1 MAGFASRVMLEY
13 QRQPANHERKGN
25 AVPLGNIMK
34 YRPGPG
40 MLVTAAFIGPGTV
53 TSCTLAG
60 AQFGYALIWALV
72 FATLATVILQNL
84 SARVALVRQQ
94 GLGEAIMQ
102 ALPSPA
108 LKWAAAAL
116 LAGALVMGNAAYE
129 AGNVS
134 GAALG
139 LDALLGGDFGL
150 PLPTVIGALS
160 IGLLAT
166 GNPKWLEKFLIG
178 LVILMSL
185 SFLIALAVTRPDM
198 GAFLA
203 GLVPA
208 LPDGS
213 LLTAMALIGT
223 TVVPYNLFLH
233 AASVRGR
240 WHGQDDLDEASTE
253 SALSIG
259 LGGLVSIAI
268 LATAAAALLGSG
280 AMIEDAV
287 GMAKQIEPLYGSLAR
302 QALGLGLLGAGL
314 TSALTAPMATGYIVR
329 ELWPGADESASVKR
343 QRWTMVAIALIGTII
358 ASAGIKPV
366 QIIMLAQVANGL
378 LLPVVAAFLVWVA
391 QDKKLMGEYAISAG
405 HRIAAWA
412 VLAIC
417 FGLGIRLIL
426 RATGLMP

>member
-1 MAGFASRVMLEY
+1 
-13 QRQPANHERKGN
+13 
-25 AVPLGNIMK
+25 MK
-34 YRPGPG
+34 IGSIIRYRPGPG

-60 AQFGYALIWALV
+60 AQFGYALVWALA
-72 FATLATVILQNL
+72 FATVATIILQNL
-84 SARVALVRQQ
+84 SARVALVRNQ
-94 GLGEAIMQ
+94 GLGEAIME

-116 LAGALVMGNAAYE
+116 LAGALVLGNAAYE

-139 LDALLGGDFGL
+139 LDAVIGGSDL
-150 PLPTVIGALS
+150 PLPALVGLLS
-160 IGLLAT
+160 IILLAL
-166 GNPKWLEKFLIG
+166 GNPKWLERLLIG
-178 LVILMSL
+178 LVIVMSL
-185 SFLIALAVTRPDM
+185 SFLVALVVTRPDV
-198 GAFLA
+198 GALLA
-203 GLVPA
+203 GLIPR

-240 WHGQDDLDEASTE
+240 WQGAGGLEEASTE
-253 SALSIG
+253 SAVSIG

-268 LATAAAALLGSG
+268 LATAAAALFGSN
-280 AMIEDAV
+280 AVITDAV

-329 ELWPGADESASVKR
+329 ELWPGATEAASARR
-343 QRWTMVAIALIGTII
+343 QKWTMVAIALIGTIV

-366 QIIMLAQVANGL
+366 EIIMLAQVANGL
-378 LLPVVAAFLVWVA
+378 LLPLVAAFLVWVVQSPA
-391 QDKKLMGEYAISAG
+391 LMGRYAISG
-405 HRIAAWA
+405 LHRLFAWS

-417 FGLGIRLIL
+417 LGLGIRLIL

>member
-1 MAGFASRVMLEY
+1 M
-13 QRQPANHERKGN
+13 
-25 AVPLGNIMK
+25 PLGKIMK

-72 FATLATVILQNL
+72 FATVATVILQNL

-108 LKWAAAAL
+108 LKWAAAVL

-139 LDALLGGDFGL
+139 LDALLGGNLEL
-150 PLPTVIGALS
+150 PLPALIGVLS
-160 IGLLAT
+160 IALLAT
-166 GNPKWLEKFLIG
+166 GSPKWLEKFLIG
-178 LVILMSL
+178 LVVLMSL
-185 SFLIALAVTRPDM
+185 SFLVALAVTRPDI
-198 GAFLA
+198 GALLS
-203 GLVPA
+203 GLVPG

-240 WHGQDDLDEASTE
+240 WQSAADLDDASTE

-280 AMIEDAV
+280 AVIEDAV

-329 ELWPGADESASVKR
+329 ELWPGADAAASAKR
-343 QRWTMVAIALIGTII
+343 QRWTMVAIALIGTVI

-378 LLPVVAAFLVWVA
+378 LLPIVAAFLVWVA
-391 QDKKLMGEYAISAG
+391 QDQKLMGRYAIGAI
-405 HRIAAWA
+405 HRVLAWA

-417 FGLGIRLIL
+417 LGLGIRLIL

>member
-1 MAGFASRVMLEY
+1 MRMA
-13 QRQPANHERKGN
+13 
-25 AVPLGNIMK
+25 LGNILK

-72 FATLATVILQNL
+72 FATVATVILQNL

-116 LAGALVMGNAAYE
+116 LAGALIMGNAAYE

-139 LDALLGGDFGL
+139 LVEVLGGDFGL
-150 PLPTVIGALS
+150 PMPALIGLLS
-160 IGLLAT
+160 IVLLAT
-166 GNPKWLEKFLIG
+166 GNPKWLEKLLIG
-178 LVILMSL
+178 LVIVMSL
-185 SFLIALAVTRPDM
+185 SFLVALILTKPDFS
-198 GAFLA
+198 AFFA
-203 GLVPA
+203 GLVPS
-208 LPDGS
+208 LPEGS

-240 WHGQDDLDEASTE
+240 WQGAGDLDEASSE
-253 SALSIG
+253 SAVSIG

-268 LATAAAALLGSG
+268 LASAAAYMMGRSTL
-280 AMIEDAV
+280 IVDAAD
-287 GMAKQIEPLYGSLAR
+287 MAKQIEPLYGSLAR

-329 ELWPGADESASVKR
+329 ELWPGADEAASAKR

-391 QDKKLMGEYAISAG
+391 QDKKLMGEHAIGAL
-405 HRIAAWA
+405 HRILAWA

-417 FGLGIRLIL
+417 LGLGIRLIL

>member
-1 MAGFASRVMLEY
+1 MALS
-13 QRQPANHERKGN
+13 K
-25 AVPLGNIMK
+25 IMK

-60 AQFGYALIWALV
+60 AQFGFALVWALV
-72 FATLATVILQNL
+72 FATIATVILQNL
-84 SARVALVRQQ
+84 SSRVALVRQQ
-94 GLGEAIMQ
+94 GLGEAILQ

-116 LAGALVMGNAAYE
+116 LAGALIIGNAAYE

-139 LDALLGGDFGL
+139 LSALLGSDLGL
-150 PLPTVIGALS
+150 PLPAIIGLFA
-160 IGLLAT
+160 IVLLAT
-166 GNPKWLEKFLIG
+166 GNPKWLEKFLIA

-185 SFLIALAVTRPDM
+185 SFLVALAVTRPDM
-198 GAFLA
+198 GAFFA
-203 GLVPA
+203 GLMPT

-233 AASVRGR
+233 AASVRTR
-240 WHGQDDLDEASTE
+240 WQGADDLEEAGTE
-253 SALSIG
+253 SAISIG

-268 LATAAAALLGSG
+268 LATAAAALFGSKTV
-280 AMIEDAV
+280 ISDAV
-287 GMAKQIEPLYGSLAR
+287 GMARQIEPLYGSLAR

-329 ELWPGADESASVKR
+329 ELWPDANEAVSVRR
-343 QRWTMVAIALIGTII
+343 QKWAMVAIALIGTLA
-358 ASAGIKPV
+358 ASIGIQPV
-366 QIIMLAQVANGL
+366 EIIMLAQVANGL
-378 LLPVVAAFLVWVA
+378 LLPLVAIFLVWIA
-391 QDKKLMGEYAISAG
+391 QSPVLMGRYA
-405 HRIAAWA
+405 
-412 VLAIC
+412 
-417 FGLGIRLIL
+417 
-426 RATGLMP
+426 

>member
-1 MAGFASRVMLEY
+1 MSLSSIV
-13 QRQPANHERKGN
+13 
-25 AVPLGNIMK
+25 K

-60 AQFGYALIWALV
+60 VQFGYALIWALV
-72 FATLATVILQNL
+72 FATVATAILQNL

-108 LKWAAAAL
+108 QKWAAATL
-116 LAGALVMGNAAYE
+116 LAGALIMGNAAYE

-139 LDALLGGDFGL
+139 LDALLGGNFGL
-150 PLPTVIGALS
+150 PLPALIGALS
-160 IGLLAT
+160 IALLAA
-166 GNPKWLEKFLIG
+166 GSPKWLEKFLIG

-185 SFLIALAVTRPDM
+185 SFLVALAVTRPDM
-198 GAFLA
+198 GAFFA
-203 GLVPA
+203 GLIPT
-208 LPDGS
+208 LPEGS

-240 WHGQDDLDEASTE
+240 WRSADDLDEASTE

-280 AMIEDAV
+280 AVIEDAV

-329 ELWPGADESASVKR
+329 ELWPGADAEASAKR
-343 QRWTMVAIALIGTII
+343 QRWTMVTIALIGTVI

-378 LLPVVAAFLVWVA
+378 LLPIVAAFLVWVA
-391 QDKKLMGEYAISAG
+391 QDQKLMGRYAIGAI
-405 HRIAAWA
+405 HRILAWA

-417 FGLGIRLIL
+417 LGLGIRLIL

>member
-1 MAGFASRVMLEY
+1 VDVALS
-13 QRQPANHERKGN
+13 K
-25 AVPLGNIMK
+25 IMK

-60 AQFGYALIWALV
+60 AQFGFALVWALV
-72 FATLATVILQNL
+72 FATIATVILQNL
-84 SARVALVRQQ
+84 SSRVALVRQQ
-94 GLGEAIMQ
+94 GLGEAILQ

-116 LAGALVMGNAAYE
+116 LAGALIIGNAAYE

-139 LDALLGGDFGL
+139 LSALLGSDLGL
-150 PLPTVIGALS
+150 PLPAIIGLFA
-160 IGLLAT
+160 IVLLAT
-166 GNPKWLEKFLIG
+166 GNPKWLEKFLIA

-185 SFLIALAVTRPDM
+185 SFLVALAVTRPDM
-198 GAFLA
+198 GAFFA
-203 GLVPA
+203 GLMPT

-233 AASVRGR
+233 AASVRTR
-240 WHGQDDLDEASTE
+240 WQGADDLEEAGTE
-253 SALSIG
+253 SAMSIG

-268 LATAAAALLGSG
+268 LATAAAALFGSKTV
-280 AMIEDAV
+280 ISDAV
-287 GMAKQIEPLYGSLAR
+287 GMARQIEPLYGSLAR

-329 ELWPGADESASVKR
+329 ELWPDANEAVSVRR
-343 QRWTMVAIALIGTII
+343 QKWAMVAIALIGTLA
-358 ASAGIKPV
+358 ASIGIQPV
-366 QIIMLAQVANGL
+366 EIIMLAQVANGL
-378 LLPVVAAFLVWVA
+378 LLPLVAIFLVWIA
-391 QDKKLMGEYAISAG
+391 QSPVLMGRHAISG
-405 HRIAAWA
+405 LHRILAWG
-412 VLAIC
+412 VLSIC

>member
-1 MAGFASRVMLEY
+1 MFKQVLR
-13 QRQPANHERKGN
+13 
-25 AVPLGNIMK
+25 

-53 TSCTLAG
+53 TACTLAG
-60 AQFGYALIWALV
+60 AEFGYALIWALA
-72 FATLATVILQNL
+72 FATVATVLLQNL
-84 SARVALVRQQ
+84 SARVALVRGQ
-94 GLGEAIMQ
+94 GLGEAIMD

-108 LKWAAAAL
+108 LKWGAAAL
-116 LAGALVMGNAAYE
+116 LAAALIVGNAAYE

-139 LDALLGGDFGL
+139 LNAIIGGDLGL
-150 PLPTVIGALS
+150 PLPLVIGVFTVA
-160 IGLLAT
+160 LLAT
-166 GNPKWLEKFLIG
+166 GNPKWLEKLLIG
-178 LVILMSL
+178 LVIVMSL
-185 SFLIALAVTRPDM
+185 SFLVALAVTRPDFS
-198 GAFLA
+198 ALFA
-203 GLVPA
+203 GLVPT

-233 AASVRGR
+233 AASVRNR
-240 WHGQDDLDEASTE
+240 WSGPEGLAEATAE
-253 SALSIG
+253 SAVSIS

-268 LATAAAALLGSG
+268 LATAAAALFGSKTV
-280 AMIEDAV
+280 ITDAV
-287 GMAKQIEPLYGSLAR
+287 GMAKQIEPLYGELAR

-329 ELWPGADESASVKR
+329 ELWPGANEAASARR
-343 QRWTMVAIALIGTII
+343 QRWTMVAIALIGTLV

-366 QIIMLAQVANGL
+366 EIILLAQVANGL
-378 LLPVVAAFLVWVA
+378 LLPLVAAFLLWVV
-391 QDKKLMGEYAISAG
+391 QSPVLMGKYAIG
-405 HRIAAWA
+405 GMHRIFAWGI
-412 VLAIC
+412 LAIC

>member
-1 MAGFASRVMLEY
+1 MQLQQLAR
-13 QRQPANHERKGN
+13 
-25 AVPLGNIMK
+25 

-60 AQFGYALIWALV
+60 AQFGYALVWALG
-72 FATLATVILQNL
+72 FATIATVILQNL
-84 SARVALVRQQ
+84 SARVALVRGQ
-94 GLGEAIMQ
+94 GLGEAIME

-108 LKWAAAAL
+108 LKWGAAAL
-116 LAGALVMGNAAYE
+116 LVVALVLGNAAYE

-139 LDALLGGDFGL
+139 LNAIIGGDMGL
-150 PLPTVIGALS
+150 PLPLIVGLVTIA
-160 IGLLAT
+160 LLAA
-166 GNPKWLEKFLIG
+166 GNPKWLEKLLIG

-185 SFLIALAVTRPDM
+185 SFLVALGVTRPDI
-198 GAFLA
+198 GELVA
-203 GLVPA
+203 GMVPA

-240 WHGQDDLDEASTE
+240 WTGPDGIEEASTE
-253 SALSIG
+253 SAISIG

-268 LATAAAALLGSG
+268 LATAASALFGSNM
-280 AMIEDAV
+280 AITDAV
-287 GMAKQIEPLYGSLAR
+287 GMAKQIEPLYGELAR

-329 ELWPGADESASVKR
+329 ELWPGANDAASGRR
-343 QRWTMVAIALIGTII
+343 QRWTMVGIALIGTLV

-366 QIIMLAQVANGL
+366 EIIMLAQVANGL
-378 LLPVVAAFLVWVA
+378 LLPLVAAFLVWVVQNPA
-391 QDKKLMGEYAISAG
+391 MMGKYAISG
-405 HRIAAWA
+405 LHRILAWGI
-412 VLAIC
+412 LAIC
-417 FGLGIRLIL
+417 LGLGIRLIL
-426 RATGLMP
+426 KATGLMP

>member
-1 MAGFASRVMLEY
+1 
-13 QRQPANHERKGN
+13 
-25 AVPLGNIMK
+25 MK
-34 YRPGPG
+34 IGSIIRYRPGPG

-60 AQFGYALIWALV
+60 AQFGYALVWALA
-72 FATLATVILQNL
+72 FATVATIILQNL
-84 SARVALVRQQ
+84 SARVALVRNQ
-94 GLGEAIMQ
+94 GLGEAIME

-116 LAGALVMGNAAYE
+116 LAGALVLGNAAYE

-139 LDALLGGDFGL
+139 LDAVIGGSDL
-150 PLPTVIGALS
+150 PLPALVGLLS
-160 IGLLAT
+160 IILLAL
-166 GNPKWLEKFLIG
+166 GNPKWLERLLIG
-178 LVILMSL
+178 LVIVMSL
-185 SFLIALAVTRPDM
+185 SFLAALVVTRPDV
-198 GAFLA
+198 GALLA
-203 GLVPA
+203 GLIPR

-240 WHGQDDLDEASTE
+240 WQGAGGLEEASTE
-253 SALSIG
+253 SAVSIG

-268 LATAAAALLGSG
+268 LATAAAALFGSN
-280 AMIEDAV
+280 AVITDAV

-329 ELWPGADESASVKR
+329 ELWPGATEAASARR
-343 QRWTMVAIALIGTII
+343 QKWTMVAIALIGTIV

-366 QIIMLAQVANGL
+366 EIIMLAQVANGL
-378 LLPVVAAFLVWVA
+378 LLPLVAAFLVWVVQSPA
-391 QDKKLMGEYAISAG
+391 LMGRYAISG
-405 HRIAAWA
+405 LHRLFAWS

-417 FGLGIRLIL
+417 LGLGIRLIL